1 MSWRVYS
8 KDHSC
13 LSRFPFMFETRG
25 NTRNVCWVTY
35 PETAIFKI
43 LKIFHLVTLVMKARE
58 KGKTQATDNI

>member
-43 LKIFHLVTLVMKARE
+43 FKIFHLVNNNESQR
-58 KGKTQATDNI
+58 KGENSS